1 MKISRE
7 AQNSTPKICPFD
19 KKIIL
24 DWLILKN
31 RNSWRIF
38 ENQIEMPF
46 YEVDLHLLR
55 IFPSVRM
62 CPFVDKDMEDN

>member
-1 MKISRE
+1 
-7 AQNSTPKICPFD
+7 
-19 KKIIL
+19 
-24 DWLILKN
+24 
-31 RNSWRIF
+31 
-38 ENQIEMPF
+38 MPF